1 MIKAIR
7 NWSLPISIL
16 LGILGQSLFI
26 HLSFLTP
33 YFIFAMLFLTYCKIN
48 LSDIRLHRWHFGLLI
63 IQLFAS
69 LASYLVLKQID
80 NLIAQS
86 IMLCVICPTATAAS
100 VITMKL
106 GGNASSIA
114 TYTLLSNAL
123 AAMFIPIAFPLVEI
137 RNDVGFISSIA
148 TILSKVLPIL
158 ILPFIVS
165 LILRWISPKINHHI
179 GKHSGMAFYLWA
191 LSLIIVT
198 AKTTN
203 WLINSDTSGIVEVS
217 IGIASLILCILQFI
231 IGRKLGKVYG
241 ETITVG
247 QALGQKNTIFAIWV
261 GQTYLNPTSAIA
273 PGMYVLWQNII
284 NSYQLWKAR
293 KSEEKTTR

>member
-1 MIKAIR
+1 MIKLIR
-7 NWSLPISIL
+7 NWALPISIL
-16 LGILGQSLFI
+16 LGILGQSVFI
-26 HLSFLTP
+26 HFSFLTP

-48 LSDIRLHRWHFGLLI
+48 LSDIRLRQWHFWLLI

-69 LASYLVLKQID
+69 LVSYFALREID

-86 IMLCVICPTATAAS
+86 MMLCIICPTATAAS

-123 AAMFIPIAFPLVEI
+123 AAMFIPIVFPLVEI
-137 RNDVGFISSIA
+137 HDDMGFMSSIA
-148 TILSKVLPIL
+148 TILSKVLPVL
-158 ILPFIVS
+158 ILPFVVS
-165 LILRWISPKINHHI
+165 LILRWISPKTNTEI

-203 WLINSDTSGIVEVS
+203 WLINSDTSGVVEIG
-217 IGIASLILCILQFI
+217 IGIASLIVCVLQFI

-273 PGMYVLWQNII
+273 PGMYVLWQNTI

-293 KSEEKTTR
+293 KEAEKTIS